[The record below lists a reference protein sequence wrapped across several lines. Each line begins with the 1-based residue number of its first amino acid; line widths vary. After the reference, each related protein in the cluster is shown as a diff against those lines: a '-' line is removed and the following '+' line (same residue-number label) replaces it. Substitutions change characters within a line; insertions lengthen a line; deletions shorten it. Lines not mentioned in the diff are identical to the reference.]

1 MTFFDLKTKKADY
14 QARKLLQQYL
24 EKPYYQASLL
34 KYSL

>member
-14 QARKLLQQYL
+14 QARKLMPQSLQHQL
-24 EKPYYQASLL
+24 YQASLL